1 LIELSFYYQST
12 PKSPVHELMIAS
24 LANALGSLIELPNKL
39 QICLYP
45 FLDNVYGGI
54 DKHVTNRFGIN
65 INLSLEQLPKI
76 VVHELIHI
84 HQRHVGLLSIK
95 QGHYYWRNIPY
106 SNKMPEEMS
115 YQEYKNCPWEID
127 VDNRVDKLLTEC
139 LELVKKKHLAKVD
152 NKSG

>member
-1 LIELSFYYQST
+1 LIEISFYYQNT
-12 PKSPVHELMIAS
+12 PKSPVYEVMIQS
-24 LANALGSLIELPNKL
+24 LVNALGSLIELPKKL

-115 YQEYKNCPWEID
+115 YEEYKNCPWEID
-127 VDNRVDKLLTEC
+127 VENRVDKLLTEC
-139 LELVKKKHLAKVD
+139 LELVKKKHLAKFD
-152 NKSG
+152 NKSN

>member
-1 LIELSFYYQST
+1 MIEIVFYYQNSQ
-12 PKSPVHELMIAS
+12 KSPVHEQMIKS
-24 LANALGSLIELPNKL
+24 LANALGSLIELPKK
-39 QICLYP
+39 

-54 DKHVTNRFGIN
+54 DKNVTNRFGVN

-84 HQRHVGLLSIK
+84 HQRHVGLLKIK

-115 YQEYKNCPWEID
+115 YQEYKSCPWETD
-127 VDNRVDKLLTEC
+127 VDERVDKLLTDS
-139 LELVKKKHLAKVD
+139 LELIKKQHSAKVD
-152 NKSG
+152 NKSA

>member
-1 LIELSFYYQST
+1 LIEISFYYQNT
-12 PKSPVHELMIAS
+12 PKSPVHEVMIQS
-24 LANALGSLIELPNKL
+24 LVNALGSLIELPKKL

-115 YQEYKNCPWEID
+115 YEEYKNCPWEID
-127 VDNRVDKLLTEC
+127 VENRVDKLLTEC
-139 LELVKKKHLAKVD
+139 LELVKKKHLAKFD
-152 NKSG
+152 NKSN

>member
-1 LIELSFYYQST
+1 LIEIVFYYQNSQ
-12 PKSPVHELMIAS
+12 KSPVHEQMIKS
-24 LANALGSLIELPNKL
+24 LANALGSLIELPKKL
-39 QICLYP
+39 QVCLYP

-54 DKHVTNRFGIN
+54 DKNVTNRFGVN

-84 HQRHVGLLSIK
+84 HQRHVGLLKIK

-115 YQEYKNCPWEID
+115 YQEYKSCPWETD
-127 VDNRVDKLLTEC
+127 VDERVDKLLTDS
-139 LELVKKKHLAKVD
+139 LELIKKQHLAKVD
-152 NKSG
+152 NKSA

>member
-1 LIELSFYYQST
+1 MIELSFYYQNA

-24 LANALGSLIELPNKL
+24 LANALGSLIELPKKL

-54 DKHVTNRFGIN
+54 DKNVTNRFGIN
-65 INLSLEQLPKI
+65 INLSLEQFPKI

-84 HQRHVGLLSIK
+84 HQRHVGLLKIK

-106 SNKMPEEMS
+106 GNKMPEEMS
-115 YQEYKNCPWEID
+115 YQEYKNCPWETD
-127 VDNRVDKLLTEC
+127 VDDRVDKLLTEC
-139 LELVKKKHLAKVD
+139 LELIKKKHLAKVD
-152 NKSG
+152 NKSI

>member
-1 LIELSFYYQST
+1 LIELSFYYQNT
-12 PKSPVHELMIAS
+12 PKSPVHELMITS

-39 QICLYP
+39 QVCLYP

-84 HQRHVGLLSIK
+84 HQRHVGLLNIK
-95 QGHYYWRNIPY
+95 QGA
-106 SNKMPEEMS
+106 
-115 YQEYKNCPWEID
+115 
-127 VDNRVDKLLTEC
+127 LL
-139 LELVKKKHLAKVD
+139 LAWHPL
-152 NKSG
+152 